1 MAFVVGRGAGRW
13 ELRESH
19 ATPSGPRSRTLA
31 SFRTLTPEVLAHARE
46 RSRRPLDEAEIRAA
60 ARRAGAPVS
69 APSADGAAAALL
81 AELAAGRAPRGAL
94 AALLLEAL
102 DAGAGEVSDSA
113 RAAARWASATAAERG
128 ETLRDLLALTD
139 RLPADRRAPQERFP
153 RLSSAAA

>member
-31 SFRTLTPEVLAHARE
+31 SFRTLTPEVLVHARE

-81 AELAAGRAPRGAL
+81 AELAAGAPRGAL